1 MSASNIRNFLAGMGA
16 ELGGINRTFQGEDN
30 TGYRMTTANIHQ
42 ADNMMRSRLG
52 IASPQSVYHQPAFEP
67 TFEKESFYPAPQQPQ
82 YIQHENKMQ
91 NRTDRINKL
100 LGRQIQQEPQIQ
112 YVETPR
118 QLEIQNA
125 VAEAIQPILEQL
137 EDIAIING
145 ILVQRIEQLIKV
157 VDPEAHIDDGQ
168 QAQTTNISEQT
179 DNVDTFQE
187 NLPEMEVYDPEVSM
201 SVLEDEEVAVKPK
214 KPKRNKK

>member
-1 MSASNIRNFLAGMGA
+1 MSANNIRNFLAGMGA
-16 ELGGINRTFQGEDN
+16 ELGGINRTFQSEDN
-30 TGYRMTTANIHQ
+30 HGYRMTTDNIQQ

-52 IASPQSVYHQPAFEP
+52 LTPPQQSYQQQFFEP
-67 TFEKESFYPAPQQPQ
+67 SFEKESFYSIPQQPQ
-82 YIQHENKMQ
+82 YNLQENKMQ

-100 LGRQIQQEPQIQ
+100 LGRQVQQEPQIQ
-112 YVETPR
+112 YIETPR

-137 EDIAIING
+137 EDIAVING

-168 QAQTTNISEQT
+168 QQPAVNNPEQS
-179 DNVDTFQE
+179 DNTDTFQE
-187 NLPEMEVYDPEVSM
+187 DLPEMEVYDPEVSM

>member
-1 MSASNIRNFLAGMGA
+1 MGA

-52 IASPQSVYHQPAFEP
+52 ITPPQPAFEP
-67 TFEKESFYPAPQQPQ
+67 TFVKESFYPSFQEPQ
-82 YIQHENKMQ
+82 YIQQENKMQ

-100 LGRQIQQEPQIQ
+100 LGRQTQQPQIQ
-112 YVETPR
+112 YIETPR

-137 EDIAIING
+137 EDIAVING

-157 VDPEAHIDDGQ
+157 VDPEAQIDDGQ
-168 QAQTTNISEQT
+168 QAQATNISEQT

-187 NLPEMEVYDPEVSM
+187 NLPAMEVYDPEVSM